1 MSVEAEN
8 EADAYALPDV
18 AVIGMSGRF
27 PGADGVEAFWRN
39 LREGVESITFFTG
52 AVRPTTVVA
61 GATAST
67 ARVASR
73 PCSAQ
78 MSRIIAATSG

>member
-1 MSVEAEN
+1 M
-8 EADAYALPDV
+8 PDV

-52 AVRPTTVVA
+52 EELAAA
-61 GATAST
+61 GVPREEREHPDYVPAFGALE
-67 ARVASR
+67 
-73 PCSAQ
+73 
-78 MSRIIAATSG
+78 G